1 MLTFIFLYL
10 CIILMGLLLLLL
22 KFVQCLYELRTYE
35 VFIYIKQ
42 IIKKITQIIHIV
54 KNTTK
59 RNLVVYFQSMLETL
73 SLRGFESCML
83 PNSNFNIQ
91 FQVFCMQWFLN
102 FFLYE
107 IQNIL
112 QVIVLKSEY
121 KINGKHLVGTQK
133 SHEENLIWSFLLSW
147 KIIFD

>member
-1 MLTFIFLYL
+1 
-10 CIILMGLLLLLL
+10 MGLLLLLL

-91 FQVFCMQWFLN
+91 FQVFCMQ
-102 FFLYE
+102 
-107 IQNIL
+107 
-112 QVIVLKSEY
+112 
-121 KINGKHLVGTQK
+121 
-133 SHEENLIWSFLLSW
+133 
-147 KIIFD
+147 